1 MELPPDAIRAFV
13 DDLSGRIQG
22 DVRADAMTR
31 ALYATDG
38 SMYQK
43 MAVAVVL
50 PKTDADVQATIETAA
65 AHNLPILP
73 RGGGSSLAGQTVSH
87 AVVLDF
93 SRYMNAILEVDAER
107 GRVRVQPGLVLDR
120 LTAELLPLGWM
131 VGPDPASSSRATLGG
146 MVGNNATGTHS
157 IAYGNTIHHVRSVSG
172 YLDDGSPFHFQPLS
186 EDEWQSESARPDR
199 TGDLYRE
206 VDALVEQSREVIV
219 RDTSKHWRRNSGYR
233 LEHLLGPPFA
243 TEYGHEDAGTR
254 NMARILAGSEGT
266 LAITTEIE
274 LDLVRRPAM
283 VVLGVVHYHSM
294 DASLRS
300 AVTIL
305 GEQPSAV
312 ELFDGVAIRAA
323 RASKGFAD
331 KVGWIQGEPEAV
343 LIVEFSGE
351 ALPELEAKLDA
362 LEARLAAAGEGYA
375 VVRATTPAQV
385 AQVWG
390 VRKEGLGLIMG
401 VKGVRKPIAFIE
413 DASVPVEH
421 LADYIAGL
429 QELLD
434 RHQTP
439 AAIYAHA
446 SAGTLHVRPFI
457 DTKTHAGLDTMEA
470 IAVGSMELVR
480 GFGGTVSSEHG
491 DGQARSWLNRD
502 LLGDELYAANV
513 QLKTIFD
520 PTDRFNPGNV
530 VEAPSMKVDQRLGPE
545 YTTLPILTEF
555 DWSADGGF
563 AGAVE
568 MCNGNGACR
577 KLESGVMC
585 PSYMATR
592 EEEHTTRGRAN
603 ALRMA
608 MSGALGPDALT
619 SERMYE
625 VMDLCVA
632 CKGCKTECPSN
643 VDMGRMKTEWLG
655 TYYAKHGVSL
665 RTRFFASAPAVARLT
680 KGVRAR
686 FVNWINRQP
695 AARKAMEKTLGIAAD
710 RELPPFAPEPF
721 TDWFATQ
728 TWRVDGPPVV
738 IYADTFTNHNHPEIG
753 QAAARFLHR
762 AGYAVSVTTPD
773 ACCGRPQLSK
783 GLVAHAKALAK
794 QSIEKLMPYV
804 DAGVP
809 IVGLEP
815 SCILTF
821 RDEWKAMLPGDERVD
836 RLASLSMLF
845 EDFVAREAA
854 AGRMSEVKWKP
865 INGVSRI
872 LLHGHCHQKA
882 LAGTAGSMAAL
893 ALPGYAVE
901 LIDSSCCG
909 MAGSFGYEVEHQEV
923 SKAMAERRLL
933 PAVRA
938 AQADTLIAAPGTSC
952 RAQISD
958 LSDAAPLHPAQI
970 LEAALV

>member
-1 MELPPDAIRAFV
+1 MELAPPAVTAFASA
-13 DDLSGRIQG
+13 LAPQIAG
-22 DVRADAMTR
+22 DVRTDAMTR

-43 MAVAVVL
+43 TALAVVL
-50 PKTDADVQATIETAA
+50 PATDADVQAALRLARE
-65 AHNLPILP
+65 HGLPVLP
-73 RGGGSSLAGQTVSH
+73 RGGGSSLAGQAVSA

-93 SRYMNAILEVDAER
+93 SRYMNAIVRVDAER
-107 GRVRVQPGLVLDR
+107 GRAVVQPGLVLDR
-120 LTAELLPLGWM
+120 LTAYLRPMGWM

-146 MVGNNATGTHS
+146 MLGNNATGTHS
-157 IAYGNTIHHVRSVSG
+157 IAYGNTIHHTRRLRG
-172 YLDDGSPFHFQPLS
+172 FLDDGTPFDFGPM
-186 EDEWQSESARPDR
+186 SADAWTAEADRPDR
-199 TGDLYRE
+199 VGEVYRG
-206 VDALVEQSREVIV
+206 VDALVAAHRETIA

-243 TEYGHEDAGTR
+243 TEYGHADAGTR
-254 NMARILAGSEGT
+254 NLARILAGSEGT
-266 LAITTEIE
+266 LAVITEIE
-274 LDLVRRPAM
+274 LDLVRRPART
-283 VVLGVVHYHSM
+283 VLGVVHYDSL

-300 AVTIL
+300 TVTIL
-305 GEQPSAV
+305 GEGPSAV

-323 RASKGFAD
+323 RASPGFAD
-331 KVGWIQGEPEAV
+331 KMGWVEGKPEAV
-343 LIVEFSGE
+343 LIVEFSGDDE
-351 ALPELEAKLDA
+351 AELAGRLDA
-362 LEARLAAAGEGYA
+362 LEARLQAAGEGYA
-375 VVRATTPAQV
+375 VVRAVTPGQI

-390 VRKEGLGLIMG
+390 VRKEGLGLIMSA
-401 VKGVRKPIAFIE
+401 KGDHKPIAFIE

-421 LADYIAGL
+421 LADYIEGL
-429 QELLD
+429 TAALERYD
-434 RHQTP
+434 TP
-439 AAIYAHA
+439 AALYAHA

-457 DTKTHAGLDTMEA
+457 DTKTHDGLERMEG
-470 IAVGSMELVR
+470 IAVASMELVR
-480 GFGGTVSSEHG
+480 RFGGAVSSEHG

-502 LLGDELYAANV
+502 LLGPDLYQANRELKAA
-513 QLKTIFD
+513 FD
-520 PTDRFNPGNV
+520 PDNRLNPGNIV
-530 VEAPSMKVDQRLGPE
+530 DAPPMKQDLRLDPD
-545 YTTLPILTEF
+545 YATIPVLTEF

-563 AGAVE
+563 DRAVE

-585 PSYMATR
+585 PSYMVTR

-608 MSGALGPDALT
+608 MSGALGPDALA

-655 TYYAKHGVSL
+655 TYYARHGVPL
-665 RTRFFASAPAVARLT
+665 RTRFFSSAPRIARLT
-680 KGVRAR
+680 TGLRAR
-686 FVNWINRQP
+686 LVNRINRLP
-695 AARKAMEKTLGIAAD
+695 AARKVMEKTLGIDAS

-721 TDWFATQ
+721 SDWFARQ
-728 TWRVDGPPVV
+728 TWRQDGPPVV
-738 IYADTFTNHNHPEIG
+738 LYADTFTNHNHPEIG

-762 AGYAVSVTTPD
+762 AGYAVSITTPN

-783 GLVAHAKALAK
+783 GLVKEAKALARR
-794 QSIEKLMPYV
+794 SVEKLMPHV
-804 DAGVP
+804 EAGTP

-821 RDEWKAMLPGDERVD
+821 RDEWRAMLPGDARVE
-836 RLASLSMLF
+836 RLAGLSSLF
-845 EDFVAREAA
+845 EDFVASEAA
-854 AGRMSEVKWKP
+854 QGRLAALEWKP
-865 INGVSRI
+865 LPTGARV

-882 LAGTAGSMAAL
+882 LAGMEGTLAAL
-893 ALPGYAVE
+893 ALPGYGVE

-909 MAGSFGYEVEHQEV
+909 MAGSFGYEVEHQDV
-923 SKAMAERRLL
+923 SRAMAERRLL

-938 AQADTLIAAPGTSC
+938 AGPDTIVAAPGTSC

-958 LSDAAPLHPAQI
+958 LSGARPLHPAQV
-970 LEAALV
+970 LEAALA

>member
-1 MELPPDAIRAFV
+1 MELAPPAVQAFADALAPQIE
-13 DDLSGRIQG
+13 G
-22 DVRADAMTR
+22 DVRTDAMTR

-43 MAVAVVL
+43 TALAVVL
-50 PKTDADVQATIETAA
+50 PKTDADVQATIRAA
-65 AHNLPILP
+65 RAHALPILP
-73 RGGGSSLAGQTVSH
+73 RGGGSSLAGQTVAA

-93 SRYMNAILEVDAER
+93 SRYMNAIVSIDAER
-107 GRVRVQPGLVLDR
+107 GRAVVQPGLVLDR
-120 LTAELLPLGWM
+120 LTAELRPLGWM
-131 VGPDPASSSRATLGG
+131 VGPDPASASRATLGG

-157 IAYGNTIHHVRSVSG
+157 IAFGNTIHHTRRLRG
-172 YLDDGSPFHFQPLS
+172 FLDDGTPFDFGPLG
-186 EDEWQSESARPDR
+186 EAEWHAETERPDR
-199 TGDLYRE
+199 VGEVYRGASE
-206 VDALVEQSREVIV
+206 LARRHRETIV

-243 TEYGHEDAGTR
+243 TEYGHADAGTR
-254 NMARILAGSEGT
+254 NLARILPGSEGT
-266 LAITTEIE
+266 LAVVTEIE
-274 LDLVRRPAM
+274 IDLVRRPAQT
-283 VVLGVVHYHSM
+283 VLGVVHYDSL

-300 AVTIL
+300 TVTIL
-305 GEQPSAV
+305 SEGPTAV

-323 RASKGFAD
+323 RSSPGFAD
-331 KVGWIQGEPEAV
+331 KMGWVKGDPEAV
-343 LIVEFSGE
+343 LIVEFSGDEE
-351 ALPELEAKLDA
+351 ADLGAKLDA

-375 VVRATTPAQV
+375 VVRATSPGQI

-390 VRKEGLGLIMG
+390 VRKEGLGLIMSA
-401 VKGVRKPIAFIE
+401 KGDHKPIAFVE

-421 LADYIAGL
+421 LADYIDGL
-429 QELLD
+429 TAALRRFD
-434 RHQTP
+434 TP

-457 DTKTHAGLDTMEA
+457 NTKTHEGLERMEG
-470 IAVGSMELVR
+470 IAVASMELVR

-491 DGQARSWLNRD
+491 DGRARSWLNRD
-502 LLGDELYAANV
+502 LLGDDLYAANV
-513 QLKTIFD
+513 ELKQIFD
-520 PTDRFNPGNV
+520 PDGLLNPGNI
-530 VEAPSMKVDQRLGPE
+530 VESGSMKAHQRLGPD
-545 YTTLPILTEF
+545 YQTIPVLTEF
-555 DWSADGGF
+555 DWSAEGGF
-563 AGAVE
+563 DRAVE

-585 PSYMATR
+585 PSYMVTR
-592 EEEHTTRGRAN
+592 EEEHSTRGRAN

-608 MSGALGPDALT
+608 MSGAIGPDALT

-655 TYYAKHGVSL
+655 TYYAKHGVPA
-665 RTRFFASAPAVARLT
+665 RTRFFASAPKIARLT
-680 KGVRAR
+680 TGLRAR
-686 FVNWINRQP
+686 LVNRVNRTP
-695 AARKAMEKTLGIAAD
+695 AARKLMEATLGIDAS

-721 TDWFATQ
+721 SDWFARQ
-728 TWRVDGPPVV
+728 TWRSDGPPVV
-738 IYADTFTNHNHPEIG
+738 LYADTFTNHNHPEIG
-753 QAAARFLHR
+753 QAAARFLDR
-762 AGYAVSVTTPD
+762 AGYAVQITTPD

-783 GLVAHAKALAK
+783 GLVREAKALALR
-794 QSIEKLMPYV
+794 SVERLMPHV
-804 DAGVP
+804 EAGVP

-821 RDEWKAMLPGDERVD
+821 RDEWRAMLPGDERVE
-836 RLASLSMLF
+836 RLAGLSMLF
-845 EDFVAREAA
+845 EDFVASEVSG
-854 AGRMSEVKWKP
+854 GRMDGLVWKP
-865 INGVSRI
+865 IEPDARV

-882 LAGTAGSMAAL
+882 LAGMEGTLAAL

-909 MAGSFGYEVEHQEV
+909 MAGSFGYEKEHQEV
-923 SKAMAERRLL
+923 SRAMAERRLM

-938 AQADTLIAAPGTSC
+938 AGAGTIVAAPGTSC

-958 LSDAAPLHPAQI
+958 LSGARPLHPAQV
-970 LEAALV
+970 LEAALA